1 MFTLPSG
8 FNHIRIPIGYWAFI
22 DEPAGTPFL
31 TMAGQTDQLTR
42 VLAAASANGLYAIID
57 MHGLPGSQN
66 GEQES
71 GHVGYNNFYQ
81 AQNQNYS
88 DAAIDAILS
97 YINLSPYR
105 NVVTA
110 LAACNE
116 PVYYDEADFETLVAY
131 YERTY
136 AKTSTLSP
144 PLPMMFHPG
153 HPETDPMALFQNFI
167 NGKNPDLLIYEDH
180 PYV

>member
-1 MFTLPSG
+1 
-8 FNHIRIPIGYWAFI
+8 
-22 DEPAGTPFL
+22 
-31 TMAGQTDQLTR
+31 MAGQTEQLTR

-88 DAAIDAILS
+88 DAAIDAVLS
-97 YINLSPYR
+97 YISTSPYR

-116 PVYYDEADFETLVAY
+116 PVYYDEADFDTLVAY

-153 HPETDPMALFQNFI
+153 HPTVPAMPLFQSFI
-167 NGKNPDLLIYEDH
+167 NGKNPELLIYEDH
-180 PYV
+180 PYP